1 MFPLAYLGDLFPT
14 HFLLD
19 ICKLSKVCS
28 IWTNIPK
35 IIDYPNFYSDF
46 VHFFEEDETKS
57 KIPSQIK
64 PPLII
69 HDYMCI
75 ICFIIFFK
83 LDQRCLGRQG
93 RRNQS
98 GAGGHHPLRFW
109 QE

>member
-35 IIDYPNFYSDF
+35 AKIIDYSNFYNDF
-46 VHFFEEDETKS
+46 VNFFEEDGTKS

-75 ICFIIFFK
+75 ICFIIFF
-83 LDQRCLGRQG
+83 
-93 RRNQS
+93 S
-98 GAGGHHPLRFW
+98 
-109 QE
+109 

>member
-35 IIDYPNFYSDF
+35 IIDYPNFYNDF
-46 VHFFEEDETKS
+46 AHFFEEDGAKS

-69 HDYMCI
+69 HDYIGMYKL
-75 ICFIIFFK
+75 FHYFF
-83 LDQRCLGRQG
+83 
-93 RRNQS
+93 
-98 GAGGHHPLRFW
+98 
-109 QE
+109 